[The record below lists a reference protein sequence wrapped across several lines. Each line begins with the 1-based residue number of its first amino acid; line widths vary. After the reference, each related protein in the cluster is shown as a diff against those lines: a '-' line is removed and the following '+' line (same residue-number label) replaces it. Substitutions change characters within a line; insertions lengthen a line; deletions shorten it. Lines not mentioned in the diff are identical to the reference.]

1 MLYSVTVNGESAR
14 PFTQRNTT
22 FKLLFL
28 YVNVT
33 QCYNKLESSWVMGC
47 LTKIKKLNCNKNR

>member
-1 MLYSVTVNGESAR
+1 MLYSVTVNSESAR

-28 YVNVT
+28 YVNIT
-33 QCYNKLESSWVMGC
+33 QWYNQLECSLTTSC
-47 LTKIKKLNCNKNR
+47 LIKSKKRNCLKDP